1 MMKEKCHRSWSLQ
14 SLQSSSDY
22 NVLLYHEQISELFWQ
37 MCGEVNRNVCMTE
50 YIRADDPKNLLY
62 LVSKLESKFSGL
74 IY

>member
-1 MMKEKCHRSWSLQ
+1 
-14 SLQSSSDY
+14 
-22 NVLLYHEQISELFWQ
+22 